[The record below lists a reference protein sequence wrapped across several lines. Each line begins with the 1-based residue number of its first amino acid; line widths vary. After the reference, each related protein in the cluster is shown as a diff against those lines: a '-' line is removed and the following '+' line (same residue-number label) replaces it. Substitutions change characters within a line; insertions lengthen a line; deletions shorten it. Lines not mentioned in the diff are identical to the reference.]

1 MEYKKILKDN
11 YTLHLIDTNRF
22 KLMNVIVFFTK
33 KFEKKDILYGNLL
46 TKNLVYTSK
55 KYNTKSKIATIG
67 EELYGARVSSSF
79 NVIGDT
85 SEFIFTLEFLNP
97 KYTEK
102 RYLKDSLDYLYEI
115 LFNPNVENNAF
126 NKEYFDIQIKDI
138 TAQVESVKDK
148 PNMFAGIEYTKKM
161 YKGTATEHFLLP
173 SLKEIE
179 KLTPEKLYEVYL
191 DLFSGKYKTDVVV
204 YGELD
209 EDIEKEVSKVFTKLN
224 TSNEKI
230 NIEIKHKY
238 EQEVKEYKDSLEYNQ
253 SKLYMGYRLNNM
265 NYHEITHVLKVYNT
279 ILGTMNDSIL
289 FNIVR
294 EKHSLCYSIGSYTSK
309 YNPSLTVYAGINK
322 ENYEK
327 TVSLV
332 KDCFEMMKDKKE
344 LERLFDSAKKTINT
358 YINNYYDDVVAQ
370 VNHYYYGQFTETEDI
385 ETYRENINK
394 VTIDEVIDLND
405 KISLSVIYLLQG
417 DEKNGN

>member
-1 MEYKKILKDN
+1 MEYKKIQKEN
-11 YTLHLIDTNRF
+11 YTLHLINTNRF
-22 KLMNVIVFFTK
+22 KLMNVVVFFTK

-55 KYNTKSKIATIG
+55 KYNTKSKIAVVG

-79 NVIGDT
+79 NIIGNT

-102 RYLKDSLDYLYEI
+102 KYLKESLNYLYEI
-115 LFNPNVENNAF
+115 MFNPNVENDSF

-138 TAQVESVKDK
+138 TAQVESIKDK
-148 PNMFAGIEYTKKM
+148 PNMFASIEYAKKM
-161 YKGTATEHFLLP
+161 YKGTSGEHFILP
-173 SLKEIE
+173 TLEEIKE
-179 KLTPEKLYEVYL
+179 LTPEKLYEEYL
-191 DLFSGKYKTDVVV
+191 KLFSGEYKTDVVV

-209 EDIEKEVSKVFTKLN
+209 EDTEKEVSKVFTKLN
-224 TSNEKI
+224 SSNEKI
-230 NIEIKHKY
+230 DIEVKHKY
-238 EQEVKEYKDSLEYNQ
+238 SNEIKEYKDSLQYNQ

-265 NYHEITHVLKVYNT
+265 SYHEITHVLKVYNT

-322 ENYEK
+322 DNYEK
-327 TVSLV
+327 TVSLI
-332 KDCFEMMKDKKE
+332 KECFEMMKDRKE

-358 YINNYYDDVVAQ
+358 YINNYYDDVVSQ
-370 VNHYYYGQFTETEDI
+370 VNHYYYGQFYPSEDI
-385 ETYRENINK
+385 EVYREKIND
-394 VTIDEVIDLND
+394 VTIDEVIELNE
-405 KISLSVIYLLQG
+405 KISLSTIYLLQG
-417 DEKNGN
+417 DENNGN